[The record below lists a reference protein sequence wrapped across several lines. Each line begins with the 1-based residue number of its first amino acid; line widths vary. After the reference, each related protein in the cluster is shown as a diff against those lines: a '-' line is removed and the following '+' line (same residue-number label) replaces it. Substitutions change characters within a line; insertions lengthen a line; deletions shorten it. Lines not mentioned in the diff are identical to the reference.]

1 MNTFFATIVMILFSI
16 PAYAESV
23 GFLKI
28 VVLKVRS
35 DHNTDISLHLN
46 GKKFT
51 QFSHATEGPQIKAID
66 KSFLS
71 NAESTPLD
79 SDYSTLKKGCQFD
92 FSLFYSFDQNDWISL
107 GVYHAPSSAVRTSLP
122 IGICN
127 GKLCS
132 SDSKIASAL
141 EELEQQR
148 WRRETAL
155 EKNRLFME
163 RFILESNLTD
173 IENRVSNAKDPEIPE
188 ERFESL
194 EEVDEVRRYSEDE
207 ALPASPAGPSSTEMI
222 AKALQNG
229 TLGALI
235 SEIDFQE
242 KFVNDCLS
250 MGSYSQTLCVRY
262 GSFGWAGAIA
272 EASALSLQLD
282 IDPEAVRKRFERIN
296 SEAPASDAL
305 RARSEQL
312 AEIRFE
318 VQRLME
324 VQRSMRHWN
333 EIGSYGRTVV
343 AFTPLSDILD
353 YCESFTGR
361 EFCLT
366 DGRELSKNER
376 LFAVAGIII
385 GSRMTWEWLFKGSL
399 GDVIVSDAKRIVESA
414 AKSFDRTGLN
424 NFLDIIKDERGS
436 WKPIGE
442 DISKV
447 IEKIKYPNLWS
458 EGKFK
463 DHVKNALKHFENHG
477 KEFPELNN
485 AVEYVEKAH
494 EFMKAP
500 PAGTLTKVR
509 PNGDKLFYH
518 PETNVFATQTI
529 EGAPRTMFK
538 PDPKVHRYSTNLEYF
553 NAQ

>member
-1 MNTFFATIVMILFSI
+1 MNTFFATIVMMLLSI

-79 SDYSTLKKGCQFD
+79 SDYSTLKKGCRFD

-127 GKLCS
+127 GNLCS
-132 SDSKIASAL
+132 SDSKISSAL
-141 EELEQQR
+141 EEIEQQR

-155 EKNRLFME
+155 EKDRLLME
-163 RFILESNLTD
+163 RFVLESNLTE

-207 ALPASPAGPSSTEMI
+207 ALPASAAGPSSTEMI

-282 IDPEAVRKRFERIN
+282 IDPEAVRKRFQIIN
-296 SEAPASDAL
+296 SEAPASDSL

-318 VQRLME
+318 VQRLLE

-333 EIGSYGRTVV
+333 EIGSFVRPVV
-343 AFTPLSDILD
+343 AITPWNDIID
-353 YCESFTGR
+353 FCESFTGR
-361 EFCLT
+361 EFCLS

-385 GSRMTWEWLFKGSL
+385 GSRVTWEWLAKGSL
-399 GDVIVSDAKRIVESA
+399 GDVIVSDAKKIVESA
-414 AKSFDRTGLN
+414 AKLGVETGETIKDFESWLIIPLAN
-424 NFLDIIKDERGS
+424 ERGAVGRSLDKTLEIIKDLR
-436 WKPIGE
+436 P
-442 DISKV
+442 
-447 IEKIKYPNLWS
+447 
-458 EGKFK
+458 
-463 DHVKNALKHFENHG
+463 
-477 KEFPELNN
+477 
-485 AVEYVEKAH
+485 EKAAI
-494 EFMKAP
+494 E
-500 PAGTLTKVR
+500 GVTLFKNVPKSLR
-509 PNGDKLFYH
+509 
-518 PETNVFATQTI
+518 TNVWDIMENLPQAI
-529 EGAPRTMFK
+529 K
-538 PDPKVHRYSTNLEYF
+538 NNPDAEEFIKSLRPHLLTEDLKGWTSLDLVPNNRNASPLRFLYKVETDGIIKWMIKDTH
-553 NAQ
+553 